1 MKVFRVAYNNETKF
15 ILDILE
21 TIEAKGFILETFNAN
36 KRKEKKTV
44 SGIQT
49 DLGTRN
55 LPLIQILDENLE
67 LIDAIWSEHNPD
79 WKQVILSK
87 IENLC

>member
-1 MKVFRVAYNNETKF
+1 MKVFRVAYDNETRF

-21 TIEAKGFILETFNAN
+21 TIEVKDFILETFNAN

-49 DLGTRN
+49 DLGTKN

-79 WKQVILSK
+79 WEQVILSK